1 MQRKNPI
8 FDVQLLIIIIFMKK
22 IVFIIGC
29 VLIVFSGCTQKKQ
42 GTAEACCSSNAGCC
56 AAMKD
61 SVEIIMNIPVKVK
74 PEFVSAY
81 KAAFDKCQ
89 AESLKEEA
97 CLAYELF
104 QSYKDSTE
112 FHLFE
117 RWTNK
122 PGHLA
127 HMETEH
133 VKVFFQE
140 IQGMREQTKTSM
152 IEIAVC
158 PMLNKK

>member
-1 MQRKNPI
+1 
-8 FDVQLLIIIIFMKK
+8 MKQ

-29 VLIVFSGCTQKKQ
+29 VLIVFNGCTSKTQVA
-42 GTAEACCSSNAGCC
+42 TEACCV
-56 AAMKD
+56 AMKD

-104 QSYKDSTE
+104 QSYNDSTE

>member
-1 MQRKNPI
+1 
-8 FDVQLLIIIIFMKK
+8 MKQ

-29 VLIVFSGCTQKKQ
+29 VLVVLVGCETKAPVSS
-42 GTAEACCSSNAGCC
+42 TMVDCCVAH
-56 AAMKD
+56 KD
-61 SVEIIMNIPVKVK
+61 SLEIIMNIPVKVK
-74 PEFVSAY
+74 PEYVSAY

-89 AESLKEEA
+89 AETLKEEA

-104 QSYKDSTE
+104 QSYNDSTE

-122 PGHLA
+122 PGHLY

-133 VKVFFQE
+133 LKIYLEEVE
-140 IQGMREQTKTSM
+140 DMRITPRTSR
-152 IEIAVC
+152 ITTVVC
-158 PMLNKK
+158 PKLNE